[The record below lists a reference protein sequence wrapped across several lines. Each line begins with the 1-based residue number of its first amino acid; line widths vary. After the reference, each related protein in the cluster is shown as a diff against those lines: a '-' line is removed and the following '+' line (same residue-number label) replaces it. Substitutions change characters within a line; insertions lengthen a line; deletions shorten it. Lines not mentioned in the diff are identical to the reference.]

1 MKIACYYFPGLDPD
15 MVEKPFESIRPAINW
30 GKWNCE
36 QHGTSEFSILYGR
49 KYYTYKVCEG
59 EWARNGNQNKS
70 KNALKSPT
78 ILNEPKNKKKVKKV

>member
-30 GKWNCE
+30 G
-36 QHGTSEFSILYGR
+36 EFSILYGR

-59 EWARNGNQNKS
+59 EWARNGTQNKS

-78 ILNEPKNKKKVKKV
+78 ILYEPKNKKKVKKV